1 MYVVVRRYRDARAVL
16 DALEQGSAEVERLL
30 RDTRGFPSYY
40 LARHGDDGFSVTVCQ
55 DRIGAEESNLLAA
68 DWTTENAPTAAGNT
82 PEVIE
87 GETILHV
94 EP

>member
-1 MYVVVRRYRDARAVL
+1 
-16 DALEQGSAEVERLL
+16 
-30 RDTRGFPSYY
+30 
-40 LARHGDDGFSVTVCQ
+40 VTVCQ